1 MIRRANR
8 ALACVVFLLALLGA
22 SACGDVAP
30 ESVTP
35 RRGAL
40 GDDHAPLDALARRHG
55 RLRERL
61 ALRGYEV
68 MEREARVFVLESQG
82 VAIPVDLDVARCHT
96 FTALGSAGLREI
108 HAILYDGEGV
118 EVAADAIANEGAL
131 VHTCPQRVVDSAG
144 EEIETLP
151 HHLVIFAIAGSGS
164 VAITEAESA
173 PGTGEG
179 FEGIFEEIL
188 APSVPFRDVE
198 QALTRSRTA
207 LRARGLSPVGE
218 PDVRTLFERGAARAD
233 LPVEEGRCYVSVA
246 RGGAGVDD
254 LDLFLFDADGVEV
267 ARDLSRGAE
276 ASIEHC
282 AHETATYVVEV
293 RAYRGSGA
301 VGLASFAGVRGDGPA
316 ETPESREVGEA
327 IGVGPERD
335 DPVVELAV
343 SVASLVEQ
351 GFDEPLLIAR
361 SAVIT
366 PGEVLT
372 HDVVIGPGCGLVVA
386 IGSDEAMDLDLY
398 LADPNGREIDVDTDT
413 RSHATVRACAP
424 TASRLRAAVKV
435 YGHDG
440 TYALGVLRAPRAI
453 EDVPSLRL
461 AELTA
466 EPRARGYSVR
476 SEERHQLEEEGAR
489 VSGQTLLDPGR
500 CVVVAIAA
508 RGDLTDVD
516 LELRSVDGRVLAS
529 DSGPAPHATS
539 GWCAPSAPVVTPIDP
554 TPGTPVEPTPI
565 EPTPIEPTPIVW
577 EARAY
582 EGSGEVR
589 VQVMEGP
596 V

>member
-1 MIRRANR
+1 VAR
-8 ALACVVFLLALLGA
+8 LALPSAIMASGCGEPAATTVAQRLGA
-22 SACGDVAP
+22 LP
-30 ESVTP
+30 E
-35 RRGAL
+35 A
-40 GDDHAPLDALARRHG
+40 DAPLDALARRNG

-61 ALRGYEV
+61 ALRGYEL
-68 MEREARVFVLESQG
+68 MERQARVFVLESHG
-82 VAIPVDLDVARCHT
+82 VAIPVDLDVSRCHT
-96 FTALGSAGLREI
+96 FAALGSSGLREL

-118 EVAADAIANEGAL
+118 EVAADAIPREGAL
-131 VHTCPQRVVDSAG
+131 VHTCPQPLAG
-144 EEIETLP
+144 AVTMP
-151 HHLVIFAIAGSGS
+151 HHLVLFASAGTGS
-164 VAITEAESA
+164 VAVTEAESL

-179 FEGIFEEIL
+179 FEGIFDEIL

-218 PDVRTLFERGAARAD
+218 PEVRTLFERGAARAD

-246 RGGAGVDD
+246 RGGEGVED

-282 AHETATYVVEV
+282 ATESATYAVEV

-301 VGLASFAGVRGDGPA
+301 VGLASFEGTRGAAPA
-316 ETPESREVGEA
+316 ESPESRAIGEA

-335 DPVVELAV
+335 DPVVELSV

-351 GFDEPLLIAR
+351 GFDEPVVIAR

-372 HDVVIGPGCGLVVA
+372 HDVAIGPGCGLVVA
-386 IGSDEAMDLDLY
+386 VGSNAAMDLDLY

-413 RSHATVRACAP
+413 RSHAVVRACAP
-424 TASRLRAAVKV
+424 TASVMRAAVKV

-440 TYALGVLRAPRAI
+440 TYALGVVRAPRAI
-453 EDVPSLRL
+453 IDVPSLRL
-461 AELTA
+461 VELTA
-466 EPRARGYSVR
+466 EPRARGYEVR
-476 SEERHQLEEEGAR
+476 VDETRELEESGRAG
-489 VSGQTLLDPGR
+489 GQTEIAPGR
-500 CVVVAIAA
+500 CVVVAVAG
-508 RGDLTDVD
+508 RGELTDVD
-516 LELRSVDGRVLAS
+516 LELRNVEGRVLAS

-539 GWCAPSAPVVTPIDP
+539 GWCAPVAQA
-554 TPGTPVEPTPI
+554 EPFV
-565 EPTPIEPTPIVW
+565 IVW

-582 EGSGEVR
+582 RGAGSVR

-596 V
+596 P

>member
-1 MIRRANR
+1 MTTRARRAI
-8 ALACVVFLLALLGA
+8 ALLGIA
-22 SACGDVAP
+22 LVATACAEAAP
-30 ESVTP
+30 EPAPTN
-35 RRGAL
+35 RGAL
-40 GDDHAPLDALARRHG
+40 RGDRAPLDALARRHG

-82 VAIPVDLDVARCHT
+82 IAIPVDLDVARCHT
-96 FTALGSAGLREI
+96 FAALGSAGLREI
-108 HAILYDGEGV
+108 HAVLYDGEGV
-118 EVAADAIANEGAL
+118 EVAADAIPNEGAL
-131 VHTCPQRVVDSAG
+131 VHTCPQSVEGMPSA
-144 EEIETLP
+144 P
-151 HHLVIFAIAGSGS
+151 HHLVIVATAGSGS

-179 FEGIFEEIL
+179 FEGIFDAIL
-188 APSVPFRDVE
+188 APTVPFRDVE

-207 LRARGLSPVGE
+207 LRARGLSPIGE

-233 LPVEEGRCYVSVA
+233 LPVEEGRCYVWVA

-254 LDLFLFDADGVEV
+254 LDLFLFDANGVEV

-282 AHETATYVVEV
+282 ATETATYVAEV
-293 RAYRGSGA
+293 RVYRGSGA
-301 VGLASFAGVRGDGPA
+301 VGLATFAGVRGAAPA

-372 HDVVIGPGCGLVVA
+372 HDVVVGPGCGLVVA
-386 IGSDEAMDLDLY
+386 VGSNEAMDLDLY

-424 TASRLRAAVKV
+424 TASVLRAAVKV

-440 TYALGVLRAPRAI
+440 TYALGVLRAPRTI

-466 EPRARGYSVR
+466 EP
-476 SEERHQLEEEGAR
+476 
-489 VSGQTLLDPGR
+489 
-500 CVVVAIAA
+500 
-508 RGDLTDVD
+508 
-516 LELRSVDGRVLAS
+516 
-529 DSGPAPHATS
+529 
-539 GWCAPSAPVVTPIDP
+539 
-554 TPGTPVEPTPI
+554 
-565 EPTPIEPTPIVW
+565 
-577 EARAY
+577 
-582 EGSGEVR
+582 
-589 VQVMEGP
+589 
-596 V
+596 